1 MEIITILVVSGIILV
16 SIIVGYFLGKFIT
29 NKYWERNL
37 VPEIR
42 EDAIKRSRSVLTG
55 KFSEQLAPYLP
66 NFPYD
71 PTEARFIGSPIDF
84 IVFKGN
90 KERNT
95 EEVIFVEVKSG
106 NSNLSSSERKVRDA
120 IENKKVRW
128 EIYKIED

>member
-1 MEIITILVVSGIILV
+1 MDVITIIILT
-16 SIIVGYFLGKFIT
+16 IVVIASVVAGYFLGKFIT
-29 NKYWERNL
+29 NKHWEKDV

-90 KERNT
+90 KEKNT
-95 EEVIFVEVKSG
+95 DEIIFVEVKSG
-106 NSNLSSSERKVRDA
+106 NSQLSNSERKVRDT
-120 IENKKVRW
+120 IKEGKIKW
-128 EIYKIED
+128 EIYRPD